1 MDWKPLLQNKWL
13 LVLALLGIV
22 CLVLGSVWK
31 PHGALSTMAT
41 ATTVGNTA
49 DSGTSGTS
57 NASQISTTDNTSI
70 AAYESMYDTKLQNM
84 LSQISGINEV
94 SVMVT
99 FDTTSNAQ
107 LATNTRETKQTQS
120 SGSSTTTDN
129 EIFTTT
135 NPDGSHSP
143 YVQETLMPEV
153 RGVLVVVD
161 AADFFVAKSEIVDA
175 ITNVL
180 DVPAYKISVEPKKSN
195 S

>member
-31 PHGALSTMAT
+31 PHGTLPTMTTT
-41 ATTVGNTA
+41 AGNTVGGT
-49 DSGTSGTS
+49 TSGAS
-57 NASQISTTDNTSI
+57 NQTQVSTTDTTTT
-70 AAYESMYDTKLQNM
+70 AAYESMYDQQLQNI
-84 LSQISGINEV
+84 LSQISGINQV

-99 FDTTSNAQ
+99 FDTTSDAQ
-107 LATNTRETKQTQS
+107 LAMNTRETKQTQS

-135 NPDGSHSP
+135 NPDGSRSP
-143 YVQETLMPEV
+143 YVQETLMPQV
-153 RGVLVVVD
+153 RGVLVVVN
-161 AADFFVAKSEIVDA
+161 ATDFFVAKSEIVDA

>member
-41 ATTVGNTA
+41 TAGNTVGSA
-49 DSGTSGTS
+49 TSGTS
-57 NASQISTTDNTSI
+57 NETQISTTDNTTI
-70 AAYESMYDTKLQNM
+70 AAYESMFDKKLENM
-84 LSQISGINEV
+84 LSQISGISQV

-99 FDTTSNAQ
+99 FDTTSNAK
-107 LATNTRETKQTQS
+107 LATNTRETKQSQS

-135 NPDGSHSP
+135 NPDGSRSP
-143 YVQETLMPEV
+143 YVQETLMPQV